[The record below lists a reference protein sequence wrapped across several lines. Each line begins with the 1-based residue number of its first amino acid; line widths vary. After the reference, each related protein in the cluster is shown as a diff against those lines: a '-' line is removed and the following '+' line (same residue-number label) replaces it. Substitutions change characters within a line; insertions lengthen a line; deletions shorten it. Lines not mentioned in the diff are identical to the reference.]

1 MKDLKYIKKIIIMVV
16 FSIFLHLLFL
26 ILILNLP
33 EKEIKIVK
41 PSIKQHYKLA
51 IKKDKKKIVKKKK
64 EKKDKKVDLKN
75 KQIVDIAK
83 PKKEKV
89 AENPKFLS
97 KYDSRVK
104 KESVAK
110 RKDNIIPKK
119 VANKNLSVPI
129 KIEKKHKKVVKKR
142 KSDSE
147 KKIVKKLKEK
157 NISTTLSNHKKEK
170 KIVKKMEYKEA
181 IKKENTSTTLSNPK
195 TNKEKKKTNKENKE
209 KEKSKE
215 EKIVKSDKES
225 NKSFK
230 KKKISFEFSDYN
242 FSKILR
248 TSNDYLKNVEEKSV
262 TSLNTLAYV
271 YTGYFLKLKNRLS
284 KEWDPNRAYRT
295 NDPYRKRYGIRDRYT
310 VLTVTIKKDGYLKKI
325 KVKESSGLPFLDK
338 EAIRAFEKGQ
348 PYKIVPKGILKG
360 NDFFTINFGFYVDNP
375 SSTSVFYLQH

>member
-1 MKDLKYIKKIIIMVV
+1 MKDLKYIKKIIIMVA
-16 FSIFLHLLFL
+16 FSIFLHFLFL

-51 IKKDKKKIVKKKK
+51 IKKEKKKIVKKKK
-64 EKKDKKVDLKN
+64 EKKDKKVDFKN

-89 AENPKFLS
+89 PENPNFLS
-97 KYDSRVK
+97 KYDSKVK

-119 VANKNLSVPI
+119 VASKNLSVPI
-129 KIEKKHKKVVKKR
+129 KIEKKRKKVVKKR
-142 KSDSE
+142 KSDSKKKIE
-147 KKIVKKLKEK
+147 KKLIKNIKEK
-157 NISTTLSNHKKEK
+157 NTHKKEK
-170 KIVKKMEYKEA
+170 KIVKKRDSKEA

-195 TNKEKKKTNKENKE
+195 NNKENKE

-215 EKIVKSDKES
+215 EKIVKSDKEP

-242 FSKILR
+242 FSKMLR